1 MEQELKHT
9 LARIISIAFFASLT
23 VIVVCLTSQVPAVL
37 LGSFCL
43 AAIFADIIV
52 DFFVP
57 QTKIEA
63 Q

>member
-1 MEQELKHT
+1 MDQELKHT

-23 VIVVCLTSQVPAVL
+23 VVVVCSISQMPAAL

-52 DFFVP
+52 GFFVP

>member
-1 MEQELKHT
+1 MEQELKHV

-23 VIVVCLTSQVPAVL
+23 VIVVCSILQVPAVL

-43 AAIFADIIV
+43 AAISADNIV
-52 DFFVP
+52 GLFVSP
-57 QTKIEA
+57 IKIEA